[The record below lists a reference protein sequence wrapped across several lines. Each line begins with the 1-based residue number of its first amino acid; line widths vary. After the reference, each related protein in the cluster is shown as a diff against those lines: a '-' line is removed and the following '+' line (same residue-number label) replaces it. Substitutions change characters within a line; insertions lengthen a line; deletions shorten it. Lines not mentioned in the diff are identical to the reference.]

1 MPQTQ
6 SKGEHQNL
14 ARIVQ
19 VLDALSA
26 AAPVGLRQKDIADT
40 TGLSPAVV
48 NRLCQGMQQY
58 GMADF
63 DGSTGRYFI
72 AADMLRW
79 TASALNR
86 YGLWG
91 FADASLQRLV
101 TLTQDTIYFALLS
114 GSHSICVD
122 RREGNFPLKTLTVN
136 VGDKRP
142 LGIGAASLAILSF
155 QEDAFICAQLEDP
168 DALAKRQVFA
178 LENEELRRLISRTQE
193 TGYARIEGTLIP
205 GMTGVAVPI
214 RNAKGIAI
222 ASIAVTGL
230 NERLSGTRGETVIN
244 ALRSEV
250 QTITEAA
257 GDVLETPLARKLSA
271 VG

>member
-6 SKGEHQNL
+6 TKGEHQNL
-14 ARIVQ
+14 ARVVQ
-19 VLDALSA
+19 VLDAIAA
-26 AAPVGLRQKDIADT
+26 AAPMGLRQKDIADA

-63 DGSTGRYFI
+63 DVSNGRYLI

-91 FADASLQRLV
+91 FADGPLQQLV
-101 TLTQDTIYFALLS
+101 EITDDTIYFAMLT
-114 GSHSICVD
+114 GSQSICVD
-122 RREGNFPLKTLTVN
+122 RREGAFPIKTLTVN

-155 QEDAFICAQLEDP
+155 QDQAFIEAELNDSAAQ
-168 DALAKRQVFA
+168 AQRQVFG
-178 LENEELRRLISRTQE
+178 LETEELRKLIVQTQMN
-193 TGYARIEGTLIP
+193 GYSRIEGTLVP

-214 RNAKGIAI
+214 RNAKGRAI

-230 NERLSGTRGETVIN
+230 NERLSAERGKMVVD
-244 ALRSEV
+244 ALCDAV
-250 QTITEAA
+250 QQITNSA
-257 GDVLETPLARKLSA
+257 GDVLETPLARKIA
-271 VG
+271 